1 MFDVVRKVRDGLSC
15 FLQKE
20 TDCSHLGI
28 AKRQERRSNPLS
40 EITIDLRLD
49 FQIPESGL
57 TINGLIGGLKEGVS
71 QIHTAILGTLMKA
84 LEECSIEALM
94 QKEPGRYRRNGRQS
108 KPRYLKSSLG
118 SIAYRFAQLKDQ
130 QNGRSLMPL
139 VQALDIPAYDHY
151 LEDALEPGI
160 GLSVHVSYRRASS
173 EVERLGGQSMSHTTV
188 HNRLQE
194 FARNHDPFGAMKE
207 KAFRFLVVDGT
218 KVHLQGPLGRDLGV
232 VEMRWAMASL
242 GSLSRFEPVGFWID
256 TEWAEIR
263 RDLESRLAY
272 DKLEVLFSDGGFGIA
287 EHLLHP
293 AMKQQRCRWHG
304 KREFPYLLYA
314 DGFKKAEQQS
324 LVDKLRSVPVMTL
337 TQKDI
342 EKLRPEDRPLVEQMV
357 EKTQQGFEQLLQ
369 ALDPQRY
376 RRARTYIENLMEP
389 ITTFLKHWLEN
400 GEVMPLTTN
409 AIESAFSQV
418 SNRIKRVGRR
428 WSEAG
433 LLNWLKVTFYK
444 IFKPELWTRLWN
456 SERDIPKIKLI
467 SLQISWRW
475 SNVIT

>member
-1 MFDVVRKVRDGLSC
+1 MG
-15 FLQKE
+15 
-20 TDCSHLGI
+20 
-28 AKRQERRSNPLS
+28 
-40 EITIDLRLD
+40 EITIELRLV
-49 FQIPESGL
+49 FEIPESGL
-57 TINGLIGGLKEGVS
+57 TINGLIGGLKTALGP
-71 QIHTAILGTLMKA
+71 IHGAILENLMRA
-84 LEECSIEALM
+84 LEKRLIEAM
-94 QKEPGRYRRNGRQS
+94 IEQEPGRYRRNGSQS

-130 QNGRSLMPL
+130 QSGRSLMPL
-139 VQALDIPAYDHY
+139 VEALAIPAYDHY
-151 LEDALEPGI
+151 LEEALEPGI
-160 GLSVHVSYRRASS
+160 GLSMHVSYRRASS
-173 EVERLGGQSMSHTTV
+173 EVARLGGPSMSHSTV
-188 HNRLQE
+188 HSRLQE
-194 FARNHDPFGAMKE
+194 FARGHEPFGAMKE

-256 TEWAEIR
+256 TEWGEIR
-263 RDLESRLAY
+263 KELERRLDY
-272 DKLEVLFSDGGFGIA
+272 TKLEVLFSDGGFGIA
-287 EHLLHP
+287 DHLLHP
-293 AMKQQRCRWHG
+293 TMKQQRCQWHG

-324 LVDKLRSVPVMTL
+324 LVDKLRSVPVMSL
-337 TQKDI
+337 THKDI
-342 EKLRPEDRPLVEQMV
+342 EKLRPQDRPLVEQLV

-376 RRARTYIENLMEP
+376 PHTRTYIENLMEP
-389 ITTFLKHWLEN
+389 ITTFLKRWLEN
-400 GEVMPLTTN
+400 GEVMPLTSS

-418 SNRIKRVGRR
+418 NNRIKRVGRR

-444 IFKPELWTRLWN
+444 IFKPELWTSLWN
-456 SERDIPKIKLI
+456 TERNIAKIKLT

-475 SNVIT
+475 SDAIT

>member
-1 MFDVVRKVRDGLSC
+1 MG
-15 FLQKE
+15 
-20 TDCSHLGI
+20 
-28 AKRQERRSNPLS
+28 
-40 EITIDLRLD
+40 EITMEVRLV
-49 FQIPESGL
+49 FEIPESGL

-71 QIHTAILGTLMKA
+71 QIHGAILGNLMKA
-84 LEECSIEALM
+84 LEERLINGII
-94 QKEPGRYRRNGRQS
+94 QNDPQRYRRNGSQS

-130 QNGRSLMPL
+130 QSGRSLMPL
-139 VQALDIPAYDHY
+139 VEALAIPAYDHY
-151 LEDALEPGI
+151 LEEALEPGI
-160 GLSVHVSYRRASS
+160 GLTVHVSYRRATS

-188 HNRLQE
+188 HSRLQK
-194 FARNHDPFGAMKE
+194 FAQSHDPFGPMKE

-263 RDLESRLAY
+263 KELEGRLAY
-272 DKLEVLFSDGGFGIA
+272 EKLEVLFSDGGFGIA
-287 EHLLHP
+287 DHLLHP
-293 AMKQQRCRWHG
+293 AMKQQRCQWHG

-314 DGFKKAEQQS
+314 DGFKKAEQQR
-324 LVDKLRSVPVMTL
+324 LVDKLKAVPVMNL

-342 EKLRPEDRPLVEQMV
+342 EKLRPEDRPLVEQLV
-357 EKTQQGFEQLLQ
+357 EKTQQGFKQLLQ

-376 RRARTYIENLMEP
+376 PRTRTYIENLMEP

-418 SNRIKRVGRR
+418 NNRIKRVGKR

-444 IFKPELWTRLWN
+444 IFKPELWTTLWN
-456 SERDIPKIKLI
+456 SERDIPKIKLM

-475 SNVIT
+475 SDAIT